1 MKSKILS
8 VFLVYCLLV
17 AVCAP
22 GIYPEESGPEISTIT
37 EMISGN
43 ATVKEMEPFNYSK
56 IISSGAIVSLGVR
69 EETASIIKITNSYP
83 IIIHY
88 LHSIIC
94 MIRETTLLF
103 LNQISFI
110 LHLIPCIKCK
120 IRNIL
125 QGELYAKLMKYI
137 LGNPAEMEQIL
148 EGRKAVPPPL
158 PWVRS

>member
-56 IISSGAIVSLGVR
+56 IISSDAIVSLGVR
-69 EETASIIKITNSYP
+69 KGTASIIKMTNSHP
-83 IIIHY
+83 LIIHF
-88 LHSIIC
+88 LHSTIC
-94 MIRETTLLF
+94 MIRGTSLLF
-103 LNQISFI
+103 LNQTSLI
-110 LHLIPCIKCK
+110 LHLIHGIKCK
-120 IRNIL
+120 IRDVL
-125 QGELYAKLMKYI
+125 RGGFM
-137 LGNPAEMEQIL
+137 
-148 EGRKAVPPPL
+148 
-158 PWVRS
+158 RS